1 MRALAESDPKP
12 NTENYSVKEAISE
25 GDMVAKKTIE
35 KLFENQILQLRDKK
49 GIIIDGYPRD
59 IDQIKDFETKV
70 SDSNIFSC
78 HRLIIGTLIVQ
89 TKTLNNSTG
98 LFETPVGTGTPR

>member
-1 MRALAESDPKP
+1 MGSFQVYYDWFKSYLWTVINFYFSVGRLLRALAESDPKP

-25 GDMVAKKTIE
+25 GDMVAKNTIE

-59 IDQIKDFETKV
+59 IEQIRDFEKKV
-70 SDSNIFSC
+70 S
-78 HRLIIGTLIVQ
+78 H
-89 TKTLNNSTG
+89 
-98 LFETPVGTGTPR
+98 